1 MASFVEGANNDF
13 QKPPFFS
20 RISATASRYFQ
31 KLLDDVN
38 PYVSGRWAFSCV
50 LMLFYIFR
58 IWFLGGWYI
67 ITYAL
72 AIYILNLL
80 IGFLSPQVDPER
92 EPSLLPTHKDDEF
105 RPFVRRLPEF
115 KFWYA
120 TTRAL
125 IIALLCTFIGI
136 LNIPVF
142 WPILLI
148 YFIVLF
154 MITMKKQIIHMWTHK
169 YLPFTS
175 GKPKFKGEKAKEEE
189 K

>member
-1 MASFVEGANNDF
+1 VS
-13 QKPPFFS
+13 S
-20 RISATASRYFQ
+20 RFQ

-38 PYVSGRWAFSCV
+38 PYVKSRWGFSGALS
-50 LMLFYIFR
+50 LLYICR
-58 IWFLGGWYI
+58 IWTLGGWYI

-125 IIALLCTFIGI
+125 VIALLCTFITV

-154 MITMKKQIIHMWTHK
+154 IITMKKQIIHMWRYK
-169 YLPFTS
+169 YLPMTF
-175 GKPKFKGEKAKEEE
+175 GKPKFKGGDKLSKEGETNS

>member
-1 MASFVEGANNDF
+1 MSLPSGTATDEF
-13 QKPPFFS
+13 QKAPFFA
-20 RISATASRYFQ
+20 RLGTTVTRYYQ

-38 PYVSGRWAFSCV
+38 PYVPARWAFTF
-50 LMLFYIFR
+50 LLTLLYIFR

-92 EPSLLPTHKDDEF
+92 EPSLPTHKDDEF

-125 IIALLCTFIGI
+125 VIALLCTFIS
-136 LNIPVF
+136 LFNVPVF

-148 YFIVLF
+148 YFVVLF
-154 MITMKKQIIHMWTHK
+154 MITMKKQIIHMWKHK
-169 YLPFTS
+169 YLPFTL
-175 GKPKFKGEKAKEEE
+175 GKPKFKGDKQKEE